1 MRMLEYNEMMSILF
15 FSQPSIASPTSAF
28 LILTFFRETFDRMK

>member
-15 FSQPSIASPTSAF
+15 FSQPPVAPKLVEGGSTPRSA
-28 LILTFFRETFDRMK
+28 